1 MFKSH
6 NSNDKKDPVAC
17 NSAQASIQDALYVL
31 NGKWKIPIIVALSEG
46 NKRFGELQRA
56 VTGIAPKVL
65 SNELKM
71 LELNGFVV
79 RRVYDTIPVSVEYE
93 LLEYSNT
100 LGSVIEALRSWGEQ
114 HRKKLHN
121 ESKKTRSEARELKPE
136 AKFHSTPAHLQP
148 RSLTQG

>member
-1 MFKSH
+1 MFKPYGKDVKS
-6 NSNDKKDPVAC
+6 NSVECTGAIT
-17 NSAQASIQDALYVL
+17 AIQDALYVL

-56 VTGIAPKVL
+56 VPGIAPKVL

-79 RRVYDTIPVSVEYE
+79 RHVYDTIPVSVEYE

-100 LGSVIEALRSWGEQ
+100 LEKVIDALKEWGTQ
-114 HRKKLHN
+114 HRNKLR
-121 ESKKTRSEARELKPE
+121 TE
-136 AKFHSTPAHLQP
+136 AKKGKKEAGVGTH
-148 RSLTQG
+148 

>member
-1 MFKSH
+1 MFKLS
-6 NSNDKKDPVAC
+6 NSNLKVDPVAC
-17 NSAQASIQDALYVL
+17 TGALAAVQDALYVL

-100 LGSVIEALRSWGEQ
+100 LNSVIEALKKWGEQ
-114 HRKKLHN
+114 HR
-121 ESKKTRSEARELKPE
+121 
-136 AKFHSTPAHLQP
+136 
-148 RSLTQG
+148 

>member
-1 MFKSH
+1 MAR
-6 NSNDKKDPVAC
+6 PGECTGALG
-17 NSAQASIQDALYVL
+17 AIQDALYVL

-65 SNELKM
+65 SGELKV

-93 LLEYSNT
+93 LLEYSNS
-100 LGSVIEALRSWGEQ
+100 LEKVIDALKEWGTQ
-114 HRKKLHN
+114 HRNKL
-121 ESKKTRSEARELKPE
+121 RSEAKKGKASR
-136 AKFHSTPAHLQP
+136 AAGVGSH
-148 RSLTQG
+148 

>member
-1 MFKSH
+1 MFKSR
-6 NSNDKKDPVAC
+6 SSGEPIMPSDVCTGAL
-17 NSAQASIQDALYVL
+17 AAVQDALYVL

-79 RRVYDTIPVSVEYE
+79 RHVYDTIPVSVEYE
-93 LLEYSNT
+93 LLEYSNS
-100 LGSVIEALRSWGEQ
+100 LEKVIIALKEWGEE
-114 HRKKLHN
+114 HRNKL
-121 ESKKTRSEARELKPE
+121 RAE
-136 AKFHSTPAHLQP
+136 AKKGKTAAV
-148 RSLTQG
+148 RA

>member
-1 MFKSH
+1 MFKTRDP
-6 NSNDKKDPVAC
+6 NLKVDPVAC
-17 NSAQASIQDALYVL
+17 TSALASVQDALYVL
-31 NGKWKIPIIVALSEG
+31 SGKWKIPIIIALSEG

-65 SNELKM
+65 SSELKM

-100 LGSVIEALRSWGEQ
+100 LTSVIDALKKWGDQ
-114 HRKKLHN
+114 HRKKLQ
-121 ESKKTRSEARELKPE
+121 SEARKTR
-136 AKFHSTPAHLQP
+136 ADA
-148 RSLTQG
+148 RSLKQEVEALKSEV